1 MRFVTMSCKV
11 KMFKKVEMEQSANL
25 LLNCT
30 KYTYT
35 ENITYFSL
43 IHIMLYVINFS
54 VWFLS
59 SKLYIEI
66 NDAIWTL
73 EMPIIQCVTSI
84 SNFMHKWV
92 NFYKL
97 LYKVASVHL
106 SLKRRIFLN
115 EWISYTQV
123 KIRLYSEK
131 LMHNM
136 Y

>member
-11 KMFKKVEMEQSANL
+11 KMFKKVEREQSANL

-54 VWFLS
+54 FWFSS
-59 SKLYIEI
+59 SKLSIEI